1 MMQQLSGTYAGAL
14 AQPVQPR
21 YTSPSLESIHLLK
34 HLGAWAEEAPRA
46 SNLAAPAPV
55 SALIAANATPSFA
68 AILAETMAL
77 PRS

>member
-1 MMQQLSGTYAGAL
+1 MQQLSGMYAGAL
-14 AQPVQPR
+14 TQPVQPR
-21 YTSPSLESIHLLK
+21 YASPSLENIHLLK

-46 SNLAAPAPV
+46 SCSAPA
-55 SALIAANATPSFA
+55 SALMAPSAAPSFA